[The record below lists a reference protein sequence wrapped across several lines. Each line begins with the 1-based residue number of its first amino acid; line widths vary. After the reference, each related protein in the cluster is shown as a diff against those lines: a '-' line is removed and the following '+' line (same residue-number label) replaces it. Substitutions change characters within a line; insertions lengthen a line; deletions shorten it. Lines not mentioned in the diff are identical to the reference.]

1 MMNRRN
7 LVRLAVTL
15 TVIFVLN
22 ISDLVSLRRN
32 VIDFEQSLGNDYS
45 RIFSELLF
53 GFHRADTGLNVSDI
67 AQLAFLA
74 VPPLFFGQNIS
85 ADLSIS
91 GTYYFTRQNDR
102 AAWYMKRS
110 LSLLVFSLI
119 IAVFTCT
126 LNALMTSYFDVGSVP
141 VPRITLVICSVTF
154 CIFILV
160 MLSNII
166 GIFFGSVIGLAVTVV
181 YAAANIL
188 LVSSPIK
195 RVSIVFNSTFLADE
209 SYPDMAVKVGVNGFI
224 ALALFIIGLIVI
236 KKRELGLVNAEH
248 LF

>member
-1 MMNRRN
+1 MNSRN
-7 LVRLAVTL
+7 LVRLILTL

-22 ISDLVSLRRN
+22 ISDIVQLRRN
-32 VIDFEQSLGNDYS
+32 AVDFELNLGNDFS
-45 RIFSELLF
+45 KIFSEMLL
-53 GFHRADTGLNVSDI
+53 GFHSADTGLNVSNI

-102 AAWYMKRS
+102 TAWYVKRS
-110 LSLLVFSLI
+110 LSLLVFSFI
-119 IAVFTCT
+119 IAIFTCT

-141 VPRITLVICSVTF
+141 IPRIALVICSVTL
-154 CIFILV
+154 CVYILV
-160 MLSNII
+160 MLSNIV
-166 GIFFGSVIGLAVTVV
+166 GIFFGSVIGLAVAVV
-181 YAAANIL
+181 YAAVNIL

-195 RVSIVFNSTFLADE
+195 QVSIVFNSAFLADE
-209 SYPDMAVKVGVNGFI
+209 SFAEMAVKVGINGIISAAVFV
-224 ALALFIIGLIVI
+224 IGLIVI
-236 KKRELGLVNAEH
+236 RKRELGLVNAEH